1 MDRANK
7 QVFIGRENGSI
18 DKDRIIPSRF
28 RAKTYCPTG
37 QLQHPSINRTNP
49 ENALFYLHQP
59 TPLFA
64 LSLFRSFTHSQFTQ
78 SLIDPMKGFQF
89 SNFVPPEQKDG
100 SKFDQLLNIFQQLL
114 LLTSGDVEQA
124 MSWMS
129 QLDRQ
134 YSLTDDKYGIGNFF
148 DDLKEKG
155 YLTEANEEG
164 KIAMTPKSE
173 QTIRRS
179 ALEEIFGK
187 LKRSKSGG
195 NHQTPYTGTG
205 DELSSDLRTYQF
217 GDSLEQISMT
227 ESIKNAQ
234 INSGVED
241 FRLME
246 RDLEVTEKEQKSQT
260 STVLMI
266 DISHSM
272 ILYGEDRI
280 TPAKK
285 VALAL
290 TELIKSKYPKD
301 TLDIVVF
308 GNDAWQI
315 QAKELPYLEV
325 GPYHTN
331 TVAGLELAMDLLRRR
346 KNKNKQ
352 IFMITDGK
360 PTCLKEGIKYYK
372 NSFGLDRK
380 VVSKTLTL
388 AAQARRLEIPVTTFM
403 IASDPYLKQ
412 FVQEF
417 TKVNNG
423 RAYYSGLQGLGN
435 MMFEDFQRNRRKNI
449 K

>member
-1 MDRANK
+1 MR
-7 QVFIGRENGSI
+7 G
-18 DKDRIIPSRF
+18 
-28 RAKTYCPTG
+28 
-37 QLQHPSINRTNP
+37 
-49 ENALFYLHQP
+49 
-59 TPLFA
+59 FA
-64 LSLFRSFTHSQFTQ
+64 FSQYT
-78 SLIDPMKGFQF
+78 
-89 SNFVPPEQKDG
+89 PPEQKSG
-100 SKFDQLLNIFQQLL
+100 NKFDQLLNVFQQLL
-114 LLTSGDVEQA
+114 LMTSGNVEEA
-124 MSWMS
+124 LAWLND
-129 QLDRQ
+129 LDRR
-134 YSLTDDKYGIGNFF
+134 YSLTDDQYGIGDFV
-148 DDLKEKG
+148 DEMKQKG
-155 YLTEANEEG
+155 YLTEQNEEG
-164 KIAMTPKSE
+164 QMSMTPKSE
-173 QTIRRS
+173 QSIRQS

-195 NHQTPYTGTG
+195 NHHTPYSGVG
-205 DELSSDLRTYQF
+205 DELSSDLRSYQF
-217 GDSLEQISMT
+217 GDTLEQISMT
-227 ESIKNAQ
+227 ESIRNAQ
-234 INSGVED
+234 INSGVDD

-246 RDLEVTEKEQKSQT
+246 SDLEVVEKEQKSQT

-285 VALAL
+285 VAMAL
-290 TELIKSKYPKD
+290 VELVKQKYPKD

-308 GNDAWQI
+308 GNDSWQI
-315 QAKELPYLEV
+315 QVKDLPYLEV

-388 AAQARRLEIPVTTFM
+388 AAQCRRLDIPITTFM

-412 FVQEF
+412 FVHEF